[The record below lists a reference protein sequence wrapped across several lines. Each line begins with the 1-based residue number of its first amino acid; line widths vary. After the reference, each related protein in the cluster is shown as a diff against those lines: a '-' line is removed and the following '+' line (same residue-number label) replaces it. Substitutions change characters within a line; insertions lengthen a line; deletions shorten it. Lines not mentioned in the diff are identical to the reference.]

1 MTDNTKFN
9 IMWWGLIGVLI
20 LVLAYAFIG
29 CEDIREN
36 FTEDTRVEI
45 KEVKIPVEMVY
56 YKEGIKKSFKGEID
70 NLFIQEE
77 GYNVFLML
85 DSNMTLNVAQIV
97 YLKAGK

>member
-1 MTDNTKFN
+1 MKDFK
-9 IMWWGLIGVLI
+9 IYGLILLLI
-20 LVLAYAFIG
+20 LVLAYAFFG

-36 FTEDTRVEI
+36 FTENTRVEI

>member
-1 MTDNTKFN
+1 
-9 IMWWGLIGVLI
+9 MWWGLIGVLI